1 MQLHYCEVTR
11 MTIEFAGDDLE
22 LVERACRALAE
33 RARHDAEAVPG
44 TPVEY
49 IHKTTQSRF
58 LRMAERIKIARSQ
71 SETPPPIRPQ
81 A

>member
-1 MQLHYCEVTR
+1 MQPHYRGLMR

-33 RARHDAEAVPG
+33 RARQDAEAVPG

-58 LRMAERIKIARSQ
+58 LRMAERIRIARGQ
-71 SETPPPIRPQ
+71 TETKLTIRSP